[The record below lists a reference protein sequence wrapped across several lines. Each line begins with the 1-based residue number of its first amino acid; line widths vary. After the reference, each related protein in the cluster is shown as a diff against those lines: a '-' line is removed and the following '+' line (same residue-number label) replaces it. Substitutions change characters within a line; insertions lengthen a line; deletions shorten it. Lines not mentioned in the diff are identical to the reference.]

1 MSIGNLY
8 GGGTGGLIGGSGGT
22 SSSIEGVR
30 SYQSQYRQNFTQY
43 GNSPLNGSSSSP
55 GTAYQSGF
63 PQGEDMQNLQR
74 QMQALGG
81 GGSSYGDIGG
91 ALASGAQ
98 LNSFMNLDI

>member
-22 SSSIEGVR
+22 SGSVEGIR
-30 SYQSQYRQNFTQY
+30 SCQTQYRQNFNQF
-43 GNSPLNGSSSSP
+43 GNSPINGSSLSP
-55 GTAYQSGF
+55 GSGYQTGF
-63 PQGEDMQNLQR
+63 PQGEDMQNLKR

-81 GGSSYGDIGG
+81 GDGDMGG